1 MPRIKQY
8 FADEKITPNDLGTSA
23 WETAGR
29 RIGPLYDQIG
39 QNDEKLAKDIAN
51 LWTEDLKFGLDQ
63 LDRTDRGGGF
73 KTQGA
78 GSLGRDL
85 IGTGNNA
92 GNRGAQTIN
101 QSVYAGPNLK
111 TQNEVSGGAANL
123 GDMVT
128 KLSLGQGLTDQ
139 QWAVLNA
146 SKQAK
151 DAPGYQG
158 AGGTLATG
166 KEAIAPNPEVSD
178 QDAAK
183 AGFNVDG
190 YGYTGAKG
198 GYGQIVPSYPAGT
211 TADWTPPN
219 SSLTPDEKGNLA
231 QLPEGMQK
239 TGEFG
244 LDTGNVT
251 PADQPGGQ
259 PAESTGENI
268 PVVGTTDTGQQTTIP
283 TPQDQ
288 APPPQPTDGYSVWG
302 AISGAVSGV
311 FSQQQG
317 EAGGDTE

>member
-1 MPRIKQY
+1 MARIKQY
-8 FADEKITPNDLGTSA
+8 FADEKITPNDLGSSA

-39 QNDEKLAKDIAN
+39 ENDEKLAKDIAN

-63 LDRTDRGGGF
+63 LDRTDRGGGV
-73 KTQGA
+73 KVGGA
-78 GSLGRDL
+78 GSFGRDL

-101 QSVYAGPNLK
+101 QSVYAGPNLT
-111 TQNEVSGGAANL
+111 TQNQISNSAASI

-178 QDAAK
+178 EDAAK

-190 YGYTGAKG
+190 YAGTKA
-198 GYGQIVPSYPAGT
+198 GYGQLVPSYPAGT
-211 TADWTPPN
+211 TANWTPPN
-219 SSLTPDEKGNLA
+219 SALTPDEKGNLA
-231 QLPEGMQK
+231 QLPESMQK

-244 LDTGNVT
+244 LDTGDVT
-251 PADQPGGQ
+251 SADQPGGQ
-259 PAESTGENI
+259 PSEANIPTTGEATTSA
-268 PVVGTTDTGQQTTIP
+268 TTDAGQQTNIP
-283 TPQDQ
+283 TTPDQ
-288 APPPQPTDGYSVWG
+288 APPPQPTSGYDVWG
-302 AISGAVSGV
+302 AISGV
-311 FSQQQG
+311 FQQQQG